1 MLYWLSRLS
10 EADFWDPSGM
20 DKTLPMEWLKVF
32 NVFQY
37 ITFRGVFA
45 ALTAFVVSLALG
57 NFTIRKLLSLK
68 LGQPIRNAE
77 EVHKLAELHGA
88 KAGTP
93 TMGGILLLGA
103 TILATILWARP
114 DNAFV
119 WVVLGSMCIAGAL
132 GFADDYLKVSKRNTA
147 GVRERT
153 KLFVQLIIAAGVT
166 IFFLTTPSLN
176 VQARELYVP
185 FYKTMLVSNMGAV
198 FTFVF
203 FAIIILGTSNA
214 VNLTDGL
221 DGLATG
227 CTLTVTFA
235 YAVLAYIAGH
245 RGIAEYLKVP
255 FYTQAGELTVFCMA
269 LGGASLGFLWF
280 NAHPAK
286 VFMGDTGSL
295 AIGGAVGVVAICVK
309 QELLLP
315 IIGFVFVAEAV
326 SVLIQRFYF
335 KYTKRKYGAGRRVF
349 RMAPLHHHF
358 ELSGWK
364 ENAVVV
370 RFWIVSFVCA
380 LLGLATLK
388 LR

>member
-1 MLYWLSRLS
+1 MLYYLHQLS
-10 EADFWDPSGM
+10 EGATSDF
-20 DKTLPMEWLKVF
+20 LKAF

-37 ITFRGVFA
+37 ITFRSVLA
-45 ALTAFVVSLALG
+45 ALTAFVLALLLG

-68 LGQPIRNAE
+68 LGQPVRSAD
-77 EVHKLAELHGA
+77 EVNKLFELHGK

-93 TMGGILLLGA
+93 TMGGILLVG
-103 TILATILWARP
+103 TTVLATVLWARP
-114 DNAFV
+114 DNSFV
-119 WVVLGSMCIAGAL
+119 WIVMGAMVVAGAL
-132 GFADDYLKVSKRNTA
+132 GFADDYLKVAKKNSA

-153 KLFVQLIIAAGVT
+153 KLIVQSLIAIGVT
-166 IFFLTTPSLN
+166 WFFLSDPQLQ
-176 VQARELYVP
+176 VQARALFVP
-185 FYKTMLVSNMGAV
+185 FYKRMLVENMGFILTFIF
-198 FTFVF
+198 FTG
-203 FAIIILGTSNA
+203 IIVGTSNA

-227 CTLTVTFA
+227 CTLTVTIA
-235 YAVLAYIAGH
+235 YAVLAYLAGNH
-245 RGIAEYLKVP
+245 ILADYLQVP
-255 FYTQAGELTVFCMA
+255 FYPQAGELTVFCMA
-269 LGGASLGFLWF
+269 LGGACLGFLWF

-309 QELLLP
+309 QELLLL
-315 IIGFVFVAEAV
+315 IVGFVFVAEAV

-335 KYTKRKYGAGRRVF
+335 KYTKRKYGEGRRIF
-349 RMAPLHHHF
+349 KMAPLHHHF

-364 ENAVVV
+364 ETAVVT

>member
-1 MLYWLSRLS
+1 MLYYIDKLSDPL
-10 EADFWDPSGM
+10 FWDPSGVQN
-20 DKTLPMEWLKVF
+20 KLPYEWLKVL

-37 ITFRGVFA
+37 VTFRAVGA
-45 ALTAFVVSLALG
+45 ALTAFLLSLALG

-68 LGQPIRNAE
+68 LGQPIRNAD
-77 EVHKLAELHGA
+77 EVHKLAELHGQ

-93 TMGGILLLGA
+93 TMGGILLLG
-103 TILATILWARP
+103 TTVVSTVLWARP
-114 DNAFV
+114 DNSFV
-119 WVVLGSMCIAGAL
+119 WLVLGAMLAAGAL
-132 GFADDYLKVSKRNTA
+132 GFADDYLKVSKKNSA

-153 KLFVQLIIAAGVT
+153 KILVQLLIAVVVT
-166 IFFLTTPSLN
+166 YFFLNDPRLQR
-176 VQARELYVP
+176 QASELYVP
-185 FYKTMLVSNMGAV
+185 FYKKVLIPNMGLII
-198 FTFVF
+198 TFLF
-203 FAIIILGTSNA
+203 YAAIILGTSNA

-235 YAVLAYIAGH
+235 YAVFAYAAGNHSIAH
-245 RGIAEYLKVP
+245 YLQVP
-255 FYTQAGELTVFCMA
+255 FYPQAGELTVFCMA
-269 LGGASLGFLWF
+269 LAGASLGFLWF

-286 VFMGDTGSL
+286 MFMGDTGSL
-295 AIGGAVGVVAICVK
+295 AIGGAIGVVAICVK
-309 QELLLP
+309 QELLLL
-315 IIGFVFVAEAV
+315 IVGGVFVVEAS

-335 KYTKRKYGAGRRVF
+335 KFTKRKYGQGRRVF

-364 ENAVVV
+364 ETAVVT
-370 RFWIVSFVCA
+370 RFWIVSFICA

>member
-1 MLYWLSRLS
+1 MLYYLDRLS
-10 EADFWDPSGM
+10 EHATSDFF
-20 DKTLPMEWLKVF
+20 KAF

-37 ITFRGVFA
+37 VTFRAVGA
-45 ALTAFVVSLALG
+45 ALTAFVLSLAFG

-68 LGQPIRNAE
+68 LGQPIRNAD
-77 EVHKLAELHGA
+77 EVHKLAELHGQ

-103 TILATILWARP
+103 TVLSTLLWARP
-114 DNAFV
+114 DNSFV
-119 WVVLGSMCIAGAL
+119 WLVLGAMLAAGAL
-132 GFADDYLKVSKRNTA
+132 GFADDYLKVSKKNSA

-153 KLFVQLIIAAGVT
+153 KILVQLLIALGVT
-166 IFFLTTPSLN
+166 YFFLTDPRLQR
-176 VQARELYVP
+176 QASALYVP
-185 FYKTMLVSNMGAV
+185 FYKKMLIPNMGIIV
-198 FTFVF
+198 TFLF
-203 FAIIILGTSNA
+203 FAGIILGTSNA

-235 YAVLAYIAGH
+235 YSVLAYVAGH
-245 RGIAEYLKVP
+245 HVIAKYLEVP
-255 FYTQAGELTVFCMA
+255 FYPQAAELTVFCMA
-269 LGGASLGFLWF
+269 LAGASLGFLWF

-286 VFMGDTGSL
+286 MFMGDTGSL
-295 AIGGAVGVVAICVK
+295 AIGGAIGVVAICVK
-309 QELLLP
+309 QELLLVV
-315 IIGFVFVAEAV
+315 IGFVFVVEAS

-335 KYTKRKYGAGRRVF
+335 KFTKRKYGQGRRVF

-358 ELSGWK
+358 ELSGIN
-364 ENAVVV
+364 ETVVV
-370 RFWIVSFVCA
+370 TRFWIVSFICA

>member
-1 MLYWLSRLS
+1 MLYYLHQLS
-10 EADFWDPSGM
+10 EGAGSDF
-20 DKTLPMEWLKVF
+20 LKAF

-37 ITFRGVFA
+37 ITFRSVFA
-45 ALTAFVVSLALG
+45 ALTAFVLSLLLG
-57 NFTIRKLLSLK
+57 NYTIRKLLSLK
-68 LGQPIRNAE
+68 LGQPIRSAD
-77 EVHKLAELHGA
+77 EVNKLFELHGK

-93 TMGGILLLGA
+93 TMGGILLLG
-103 TILATILWARP
+103 TTVLATLLWARP
-114 DNAFV
+114 DNSFI
-119 WVVLGSMCIAGAL
+119 WLVLGSMVVAGGL
-132 GFADDYLKVSKRNTA
+132 GFADDYLKVSKKNSA

-153 KLFVQLIIAAGVT
+153 KLIVQGFIAIAVT
-166 IFFLTTPSLN
+166 WFFLTDPQLN
-176 VQARELYVP
+176 VQARALFVP
-185 FYKTMLVSNMGAV
+185 FYKKMLVENMGWV
-198 FTFVF
+198 VTFLF
-203 FAIIILGTSNA
+203 FAGIIMGTSNA

-227 CTLTVTFA
+227 CTLTVTMA
-235 YAVLAYIAGH
+235 YAVLGYIAGNH
-245 RGIAEYLKVP
+245 ILADYLQVP
-255 FYTQAGELTVFCMA
+255 FYPQAGELTVFCMA

-286 VFMGDTGSL
+286 MFMGDTGSL

-309 QELLLP
+309 QELLLA

-326 SVLIQRFYF
+326 SVLLQRFYF
-335 KYTKRKYGAGRRVF
+335 KFTKRKYGEGRRIF
-349 RMAPLHHHF
+349 KMAPLHHHF

-364 ENAVVV
+364 ETAVVT

>member
-10 EADFWDPSGM
+10 DPLYWDS
-20 DKTLPMEWLKVF
+20 KQLPFEWLRAF
-32 NVFQY
+32 NVFKY
-37 ITFRGVFA
+37 ETFRAVFA
-45 ALTAFVVSLALG
+45 ALTAFALSLALG

-68 LGQPIRNAE
+68 LGQPIRNAD
-77 EVHKLAELHGA
+77 EVHKLAELHGQ

-103 TILATILWARP
+103 TVVSTLLWARP
-114 DNAFV
+114 DNSFV
-119 WVVLGSMCIAGAL
+119 WLVIGAMIAAGAL
-132 GFADDYLKVSKRNTA
+132 GFADDYLKVSKKNSA

-153 KLFVQLIIAAGVT
+153 KILVQLLIAVGVT
-166 IFFLTTPSLN
+166 YFFLRDPRLQH
-176 VQARELYVP
+176 QASALYVP
-185 FYKTMLVSNMGAV
+185 FYKKMLIPNMGLV
-198 FTFVF
+198 LTFLF
-203 FAIIILGTSNA
+203 FSGIILGTSNA

-235 YAVLAYIAGH
+235 YALLAYVAGNHVIAK
-245 RGIAEYLKVP
+245 YLEVP
-255 FYTQAGELTVFCMA
+255 FYPQAAELTVFCMA
-269 LGGASLGFLWF
+269 LAGASLGFLWF

-286 VFMGDTGSL
+286 MFMGDTGSL
-295 AIGGAVGVVAICVK
+295 AIGGAIGVVAICVK
-309 QELLLP
+309 QELLLVV
-315 IIGFVFVAEAV
+315 IGFVFVVEAS

-335 KYTKRKYGAGRRVF
+335 KFTKRKYGQGRRVF

-358 ELSGWK
+358 ELSGIN
-364 ENAVVV
+364 ETVVV
-370 RFWIVSFVCA
+370 TRFWIVSFICA